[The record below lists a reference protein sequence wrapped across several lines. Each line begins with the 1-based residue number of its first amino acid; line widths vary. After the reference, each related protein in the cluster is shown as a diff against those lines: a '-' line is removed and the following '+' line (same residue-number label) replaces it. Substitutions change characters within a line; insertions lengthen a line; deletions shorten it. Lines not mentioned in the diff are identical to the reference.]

1 MSKEKKK
8 REHKFLNKHTIAG
21 VLLLMFGN
29 FIVFNVAAG
38 AVTGMIGGKSA
49 VGAGVII
56 GSIIALIIWFNFF
69 KPEYK
74 WKPEP
79 GSWGRTCKLLLPII
93 GLWILMFGMFG
104 VVAGGVPFG
113 AIPLSTILMAIMAGA
128 SEEVIFRE
136 IGISYLARQWRDEN
150 KIILMAIIP
159 AVVFSLTHLTNY
171 GEMGSVGSLLSQVLL
186 TVFFGIFTGAV
197 YLRTG
202 NIWPLIIA
210 HSLHDILGFS
220 TSAGVVAMGVTEFP
234 DWTTGY
240 LFVIEAA
247 LAVCGLYML
256 RKSKRAEIIELWN
269 RRWSRVS
276 NQ

>member
-1 MSKEKKK
+1 M
-8 REHKFLNKHTIAG
+8 
-21 VLLLMFGN
+21 
-29 FIVFNVAAG
+29 
-38 AVTGMIGGKSA
+38 
-49 VGAGVII
+49 
-56 GSIIALIIWFNFF
+56 AL
-69 KPEYK
+69 
-74 WKPEP
+74 
-79 GSWGRTCKLLLPII
+79 
-93 GLWILMFGMFG
+93 
-104 VVAGGVPFG
+104 
-113 AIPLSTILMAIMAGA
+113 
-128 SEEVIFRE
+128 
-136 IGISYLARQWRDEN
+136 
-150 KIILMAIIP
+150 IP

-171 GEMGSVGSLLSQVLL
+171 GEMSSVGSLLSQVLL

-269 RRWSRVS
+269 RKWSRL
-276 NQ
+276 NNEETQ